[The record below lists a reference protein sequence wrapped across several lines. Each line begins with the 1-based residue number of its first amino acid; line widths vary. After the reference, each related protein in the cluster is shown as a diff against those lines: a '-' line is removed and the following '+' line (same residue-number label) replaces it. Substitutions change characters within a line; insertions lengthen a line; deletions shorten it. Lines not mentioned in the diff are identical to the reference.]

1 MTIETVKHMIRFP
14 TDIYSKLRKV
24 AEREDRSIN
33 WEVIAAVKLLIEQY
47 ENKHG
52 PLEE

>member
-1 MTIETVKHMIRFP
+1 MKKEVRQTVRFP
-14 TDIYSKLRKV
+14 GEVYSKLRKV

-33 WEVIAAVKLLIEQY
+33 WEVIAAVKLLIEQH

>member
-1 MTIETVKHMIRFP
+1 MKKEVRQTVRFP
-14 TDIYSKLRKV
+14 DDVYSKLRKV